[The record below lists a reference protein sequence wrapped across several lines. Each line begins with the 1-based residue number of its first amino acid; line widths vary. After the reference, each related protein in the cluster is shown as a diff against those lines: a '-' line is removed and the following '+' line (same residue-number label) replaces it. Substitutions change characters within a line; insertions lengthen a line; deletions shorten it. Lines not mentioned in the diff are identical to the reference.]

1 MTPTARL
8 EGFTLIEL
16 SVVITLLAILAWL
29 AYPSLSSINEIRLD
43 AAARR
48 VASDIRYA
56 QNRAI
61 GTRTIH
67 GVRFDAGAGRYTVY
81 AGNSG
86 SAVVNPSDRGKTL
99 VVTFAALTETRGV
112 SIESASFGTTPGVTF
127 DFYGVPRDSA
137 GAELAAPGR
146 VVLLFQ
152 GQRDTVEV
160 APQTGA
166 IRVP

>member
-1 MTPTARL
+1 MTAARM
-8 EGFTLIEL
+8 EGFTLIEIAL
-16 SVVITLLAILAWL
+16 VITLVGILAWL
-29 AYPSLSSINEIRLD
+29 AYPSLGSLGELRLD

-48 VASDIRYA
+48 VASDLRYA

-61 GTRTIH
+61 GSRTIH
-67 GVRFDAGAGRYTVY
+67 GVRFDVGVGRYIVF
-81 AGNSG
+81 AGTSG
-86 SAVVNPSDRGKTL
+86 TAVVNPADRGKSL
-99 VVTFAALTETRGV
+99 AVSFAALAETRGV
-112 SIESASFGTTPGVTF
+112 SIESAAFGATPGVTF
-127 DFYGVPRDSA
+127 DFYGVPRDTA
-137 GAELAAPGR
+137 GVELTSPGR